1 MNKNIFYR
9 IILFSALLFSQ
20 SLLLTAQDS
29 LSLSMALEKSLEHNY
44 GIIISRSEIDI
55 ASLNNNW
62 GNAGRYPYIG
72 LDVGSYNSYDINNV
86 NDFSN
91 YRLGTSLGARWT
103 LFDGFHVKITKDKLS
118 QLEILAKG
126 QSAVIV
132 ESTIQDVIL
141 AYYTVLLNIEE
152 LALFKNVMTLSK
164 DRFIYETKRFEL
176 GGTASYNVLQAK
188 NVFLNDTALF
198 LEIEVRLRNS
208 VRDFNF
214 LIGEESSMEWVF
226 TEKFE
231 ARKKAYLLSDLLDK
245 MMTNNTNLKN
255 QYTNLLLQQNEIRL
269 KSSTYYPSIDL
280 ATGLNN
286 NWSLT
291 NRVNSD
297 PAYNNNLNI
306 YGNLSISFDIYNGGT
321 RKRAVEVAR
330 INEEIAHVETDQV
343 LHSLN
348 NQLFNLHD
356 SYYVLQALKEVA
368 EESLET
374 SDLNLEIAGEK
385 FRSGAINSFNYRDIQ
400 LIYLNSAL
408 LNLRATFNLINSETS
423 LIRITGGFVSEN
435 K

>member
-9 IILFSALLFSQ
+9 IILFSGLLFSQ